1 MSAKHEAPKT
11 SLSAIEKLNADKN
24 VEKEK
29 KTCRLIQK
37 LPTLYQGDQTSL

>member
-1 MSAKHEAPKT
+1 
-11 SLSAIEKLNADKN
+11 

-37 LPTLYQGDQTSL
+37 LPTLYQGDQTSLWKNVGQPIYCHLHIV